1 VNSRWTR
8 THEAFGAR
16 AALDAVDHGTPW
28 AVLWCAGSVSRSE
41 ETRSAARALA
51 RVRASLI
58 EPAERERLF
67 EKAQRK
73 GRTKTVIMAERWED
87 QDRKPLILF
96 YETGPYLLPDRD
108 EPVDKR
114 ALG

>member
-1 VNSRWTR
+1 MNSRWTR

-73 GRTKTVIMAERWED
+73 GRTKTVIMAERWEEAEGS
-87 QDRKPLILF
+87 PLVLF
-96 YETGPYLLPDRD
+96 YEDGPYLLPERE
-108 EPVDKR
+108 EPLDP
-114 ALG
+114 